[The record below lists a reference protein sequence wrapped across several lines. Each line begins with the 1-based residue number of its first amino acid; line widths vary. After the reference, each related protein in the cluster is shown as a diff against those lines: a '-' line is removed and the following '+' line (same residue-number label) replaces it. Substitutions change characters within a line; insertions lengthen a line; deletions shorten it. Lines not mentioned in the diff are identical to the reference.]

1 MFHLKMTISGLLKTH
16 LHCSFQG
23 TVGGIPVNAKT
34 LNGDSE
40 GWGQTWATLMD
51 GLQVA

>member
-1 MFHLKMTISGLLKTH
+1 MFHLKMTISGLLRTH

-34 LNGDSE
+34 LNGDPE
-40 GWGQTWATLMD
+40 GWGQSWATLMD
-51 GLQVA
+51 DLQVA